1 VIGPMVRVL
10 GSDGTVAATSTAD
23 VVWVYR
29 RRRRQWLE
37 EWQRGEGSSEFFY
50 GLLSLRDR
58 YRVGFVEDEGR
69 TPAAR
74 PWYPFERLIARRLG
88 MGFALDLALKNLVG
102 LNRARIIV
110 STVDACGL
118 PLALLKAAGLL
129 RTPLIYISQG
139 LSDRV
144 ATYGA
149 DRWLAR
155 QYRRLLLGVEELV
168 TLSAGAQASL
178 AAWLGVPPGR
188 VRVLPFGADCDF
200 WRDTAPPGAS
210 AGPIVSVGSDPGRD
224 YQTLLAAVGDLPL
237 HVVTTMALPVEGRTN
252 VRVTT
257 THTSVELRDIYSGS
271 RFLVIPLHD
280 RSQPSGQSTALQA
293 MACGAAAVLTRTRG
307 WWGETHLRDGE
318 NCVLVPPG
326 RVDALRDA
334 IRGLWDDPR
343 RCAAIGA
350 RARQTVVEH
359 FGERRMAGVLDG
371 LVAAH
376 L

>member
-1 VIGPMVRVL
+1 MVRAID
-10 GSDGTVAATSTAD
+10 GDGTIGTASTAE
-23 VVWVYR
+23 VIWVYR

-37 EWQRGEGSSEFFY
+37 DWRRGEGSSEFFY
-50 GLLSLRDR
+50 GLLSLRAR
-58 YRVGFVEDEGR
+58 YRVGFVEEEGR
-69 TPAAR
+69 APFAR

-88 MGFALDLALKNLVG
+88 MGFALDLALRNLAD
-102 LNRARIIV
+102 LNRARIVI

-118 PLALLKAAGLL
+118 PLAFLKAAGLL

-144 ATYGA
+144 AAYGA
-149 DRWLAR
+149 DRWLSR
-155 QYRRLLLGVEELV
+155 RYRRFLLGVEELL
-168 TLSAGAQASL
+168 TLSAGAQTSL
-178 AAWLGVPPGR
+178 AAWLGVPPAR

-200 WRDTAPPGAS
+200 WRSTAPAERCP
-210 AGPIVSVGSDPGRD
+210 GPIVSVGSDAGRD
-224 YQTLLAAVGDLPL
+224 YPTLLAAVDDLPL
-237 HVVTTMALPVEGRTN
+237 HIVTTLPVAVDGRAN
-252 VRVTT
+252 VTTTT
-257 THTSVELRDIYSGS
+257 THTSTELRDIYSGS

-293 MACGAAAVLTRTRG
+293 MACGTAAVLSRTRG

-334 IRGLWDDPR
+334 IRRLWDDPR

-359 FGERRMAGVLDG
+359 FGEGRMASILDG

>member
-1 VIGPMVRVL
+1 MVRVL

-58 YRVGFVEDEGR
+58 YKVGFVEDEGR

-74 PWYPFERLIARRLG
+74 PWYPFEKLIARRVG
-88 MGFALDLALKNLVG
+88 MGFALDLALRNLAG
-102 LNRARIIV
+102 LNRARIVV

-118 PLALLKAAGLL
+118 PLALLKATGLL

-155 QYRRLLLGVEELV
+155 WYRRLLLGVEELV

-178 AAWLGVPPGR
+178 AAWLGVPPSR

-200 WRDTAPPGAS
+200 WRTTKTPGAS

-237 HVVTTMALPVEGRTN
+237 HIVTTMALPLDGRAN

-257 THTSVELRDIYSGS
+257 AHTSTELRDLYSGS

-326 RVDALRDA
+326 RVDALHDA
-334 IRGLWDDPR
+334 IRGLWDDRR

-350 RARQTVVEH
+350 CARQTVVEH
-359 FGERRMAGVLDG
+359 FGERRMAGVLGG

>member
-1 VIGPMVRVL
+1 MIAPMVRVL
-10 GSDGTVAATSTAD
+10 ESDGTIGTAATAD
-23 VVWVYR
+23 GVWVYR

-58 YRVGFVEDEGR
+58 YRVGFVEDEGQV
-69 TPAAR
+69 PSAR

-88 MGFALDLALKNLVG
+88 MGFALDLALRNLVG
-102 LNRARIIV
+102 LNRARIVI

-118 PLALLKAAGLL
+118 PLAFLKAAGLL
-129 RTPLIYISQG
+129 RTPLVYISQG

-149 DRWLAR
+149 DRWLSR
-155 QYRRLLLGVEELV
+155 RYRRLLLGVEELV
-168 TLSAGAQASL
+168 TLSAGAQVSL
-178 AAWLGVPPGR
+178 AAWLGVPPTR

-200 WRDTAPPGAS
+200 WRSPAA
-210 AGPIVSVGSDPGRD
+210 AERRGPIVSVGSDAGRD
-224 YQTLLAAVGDLPL
+224 YESLLAAVDDLPL
-237 HVVTTMALPVEGRTN
+237 HIVTRLPVATERRANVTTS
-252 VRVTT
+252 T
-257 THTSVELRDIYSGS
+257 THTSTELRDIYSGS
-271 RFLVIPLHD
+271 RFMVIPLHD

-293 MACGAAAVLTRTRG
+293 MACGTAAVLTRTRG
-307 WWGETHLRDGE
+307 WWGETHLRNGE
-318 NCVLVPPG
+318 NCVLVPPS
-326 RVDALRDA
+326 RVEALRDA
-334 IRGLWDDPR
+334 IRRLWDDPR

-359 FGERRMAGVLDG
+359 FGERRMAGILDG
-371 LVAAH
+371 WVAAH

>member
-1 VIGPMVRVL
+1 MVRVL
-10 GSDGTVAATSTAD
+10 GSDGTVAETSTAD

-29 RRRRQWLE
+29 RRRLQWLA

-88 MGFALDLALKNLVG
+88 MGFALDLALRNLAG
-102 LNRARIIV
+102 LNRARVVV

-118 PLALLKAAGLL
+118 PLAFLKAAGLL
-129 RTPLIYISQG
+129 RTPLIYISHG

-155 QYRRLLLGVEELV
+155 RYRRLLLGVEELV

-200 WRDTAPPGAS
+200 WRNTASSGAS

-224 YQTLLAAVGDLPL
+224 YLTLLAAVGDLPL
-237 HVVTTMALPVEGRTN
+237 HVVTTMALPVERRTN
-252 VRVTT
+252 VTVTT
-257 THTSVELRDIYSGS
+257 THTSTELRDIYSGS

-326 RVDALRDA
+326 RVDLLRDA

>member
-1 VIGPMVRVL
+1 MVRVL
-10 GSDGTVAATSTAD
+10 DVDGTIGTASTAD
-23 VVWVYR
+23 VIWVYR
-29 RRRRQWLE
+29 RRRRRWLE

-69 TPAAR
+69 APFAR
-74 PWYPFERLIARRLG
+74 AWYPFERLIARRLG
-88 MGFALDLALKNLVG
+88 MGFALDLALRNLAG
-102 LNRARIIV
+102 LNRARIVI

-118 PLALLKAAGLL
+118 PLAFLKAAGLL
-129 RTPLIYISQG
+129 KTPLIYISQG

-149 DRWLAR
+149 DRWLTR
-155 QYRRLLLGVEELV
+155 RYRRFLLGAEELL
-168 TLSAGAQASL
+168 TLSAGAQTSL
-178 AAWLGVPPGR
+178 AAWLRVPSGR

-200 WRDTAPPGAS
+200 WRNTAPPERR
-210 AGPIVSVGSDPGRD
+210 AGPIVSVGSDAGRD
-224 YQTLLAAVGDLPL
+224 YGTLLAAVDDLPL
-237 HVVTTMALPVEGRTN
+237 HIVTTLPVAVDGRAN
-252 VRVTT
+252 VTTST
-257 THTSVELRDIYSGS
+257 THTSTELRDIYSGS
-271 RFLVIPLHD
+271 RFLVLPLHD

-293 MACGAAAVLTRTRG
+293 MACGTPTVLTRTRG

-334 IRGLWDDPR
+334 IRRLWDDPQY
-343 RCAAIGA
+343 CAAMGA

-359 FGERRMAGVLDG
+359 FAERRMASILDG
-371 LVAAH
+371 LVSAH

>member
-1 VIGPMVRVL
+1 MVRVL
-10 GSDGTVAATSTAD
+10 GADGTVAATSTAD

-200 WRDTAPPGAS
+200 WRNTAPPGAC

-257 THTSVELRDIYSGS
+257 THTSMELRDIYSGS

-334 IRGLWDDPR
+334 ICGLWDDPR

>member
-1 VIGPMVRVL
+1 MVHAVTAE
-10 GSDGTVAATSTAD
+10 GTLVAATGAD
-23 VVWVYR
+23 VVWVFR

-69 TPAAR
+69 VPSAR
-74 PWYPFERLIARRLG
+74 PWYPFERLIARRVG
-88 MGFALDLALKNLVG
+88 MGFALDLALRNLAG
-102 LNRARIIV
+102 LNRARIVI

-118 PLALLKAAGLL
+118 PLALLKAVGLL
-129 RTPLIYISQG
+129 RTPLVYISQG

-149 DRWLAR
+149 DRWLSR
-155 QYRRLLLGVEELV
+155 RYRRLLLGVDELV

-178 AAWLGVPPGR
+178 AAWLDVSPGR

-200 WRDTAPPGAS
+200 WRSPAAPERH
-210 AGPIVSVGSDPGRD
+210 GPIVSVGSDAGRD
-224 YQTLLAAVGDLPL
+224 YQTLLAAIDDLPL
-237 HVVTTMALPVEGRTN
+237 HIVTTMPVAAGGRMN
-252 VRVTT
+252 VTTTT
-257 THTSVELRDIYSGS
+257 THTSTELRDIYSAA

-293 MACGAAAVLTRTRG
+293 MACGTAAVLTRTRG
-307 WWGETHLRDGE
+307 WWGEAHVRDGE

-334 IRGLWDDPR
+334 MRRLWDDPH

-350 RARQTVVEH
+350 RARETVVEH
-359 FGERRMAGVLDG
+359 FGERRMASTLDG
-371 LVAAH
+371 WVSAH

>member
-1 VIGPMVRVL
+1 MIGPMVRVL

-74 PWYPFERLIARRLG
+74 PWYPFERLFARRLG

-139 LSDRV
+139 LSV
-144 ATYGA
+144 
-149 DRWLAR
+149 
-155 QYRRLLLGVEELV
+155 
-168 TLSAGAQASL
+168 SAGAQASL

-200 WRDTAPPGAS
+200 WRNTAPPGAS

>member
-1 VIGPMVRVL
+1 MVRVL
-10 GSDGTVAATSTAD
+10 GADGTVAATSTAD

-37 EWQRGEGSSEFFY
+37 EWRRGEGSSEFFY

-58 YRVGFVEDEGR
+58 YKVGFVEDEGK

-74 PWYPFERLIARRLG
+74 PWYPFEKLIARRFG
-88 MGFALDLALKNLVG
+88 MGFALDLALKNLGG

-118 PLALLKAAGLL
+118 PLAFLKAAGLL
-129 RTPLIYISQG
+129 RTPIIYISQG

-155 QYRRLLLGVEELV
+155 LYRRLLLGVEELV

-178 AAWLGVPPGR
+178 AAWLGVPTGR

-200 WRDTAPPGAS
+200 WRSTAPPI
-210 AGPIVSVGSDPGRD
+210 GPILSVGSDPGRD

-237 HVVTTMALPVEGRTN
+237 HIVTTMALPLDGRAN
-252 VRVTT
+252 VTVTT
-257 THTSVELRDIYSGS
+257 KYTSTELRDIYSGS

-280 RSQPSGQSTALQA
+280 KSQPSGQSTALQA
-293 MACGAAAVLTRTRG
+293 MACGAAAVLTKTRG

-371 LVAAH
+371 MVAAH